1 MTDSL
6 PDYEELQLR
15 VRPGQRGAYR
25 VEAVAPDGSRASGT
39 FRLPVDET
47 QLDNFV
53 LQVGQPRRN
62 VRKFRSPQMERAKD
76 FGGRLFEALVAGDVR
91 DLYRS
96 ARSGAEARGVGL
108 RVTLYLTEVPTLMSV
123 PWEFLF
129 ERPSFL
135 AQSIYTPLVRSLDLK
150 YVRQPHPVVLPLRIL
165 GVVSRPKGV
174 VALDVEG
181 EQQRLAE
188 ALAPLSEAGLVTLEW
203 LPRATLS
210 DLHDVISR
218 PGEIHVLHYIGHGAY
233 DERTDSGI
241 LLFEDE
247 DGLRHE
253 VTGEELGTLLQDE
266 HSLRLVVL
274 NSCEGARTSH
284 VDPFSGVASS
294 LVEVGIPAVIGMQFE
309 ITDEAAV
316 TFGESL
322 YKAIVNGYPVD
333 AALAQVRKAIFA
345 ARHDVEFGTP
355 VLFLRATDAHLFK
368 FDRRAVPAS
377 PPIPA
382 APPVDRSEPVE
393 ERVPSDDPRYLQGV
407 DAFYAGRW
415 DEAVDRFA
423 EVAREYPGDDRV
435 TSRLEEARGRRDI
448 ADWYDQGT
456 VAEQQADWDAAV
468 TAFERVVA
476 VDSGYQ
482 NASDRLEQV
491 RREQQKNALNDD
503 IRQLHAAGQ
512 WTGVLAAGEELATL
526 DPDGADPDGLVS
538 AARSALADEKLD
550 ARYTDG
556 LRQLDSHD
564 WAAAIDTF
572 TRIEQDR
579 PDYRDTRAHLAEA
592 TRLAEGPPPGGAALP
607 PDDGEPS
614 DGRSPRFS
622 RRAWILTAA
631 GVAVVLLGIAGVVAI
646 TNRGGGSDN
655 GDTQSVI
662 FEDDFSSNASGWES
676 AGGSARIQNGAYY
689 IGADAGV
696 VDGAAASPNGAG
708 SVHPSAPPSLNIEVE
723 AQLIKGQSS
732 TSEYGIFCRA
742 AAARES
748 AYAFVVEGQQ
758 AIIFRFV
765 NGVDNGVTLDQG
777 KAQVD
782 PNGTNELSA
791 TCQSGEEQ
799 GSIHLQ
805 FWVNG
810 DEVVDTTDL
819 HPLVN
824 GTVGLFANGRY
835 SSSAVEAQF
844 DNFVV
849 THA

>member
-62 VRKFRSPQMERAKD
+62 VRKYRSPQMERAKD
-76 FGGRLFEALVAGDVR
+76 FGGQLFEALVAGDVR

-188 ALAPLSEAGLVTLEW
+188 ALAPLSDAGLVTLEW

-284 VDPFSGVASS
+284 IDPFSGVASS

-368 FDRRAVPAS
+368 FDRQAASAS
-377 PPIPA
+377 PSIPE

-393 ERVPSDDPRYLQGV
+393 ERVPSDDPRYLRGV

-435 TSRLEEARGRRDI
+435 ASRLEEARGRRDI
-448 ADWYDQGT
+448 ADWYDRGT
-456 VAEQQADWDAAV
+456 VAEQQGDWDAAV
-468 TAFERVVA
+468 TALERVVA
-476 VDSGYQ
+476 IDSGYQ
-482 NASDRLEQV
+482 DAADLLEQV
-491 RREQQKNALNDD
+491 RREQQKDALNDD
-503 IRQLHAAGQ
+503 IRRLHAAGQ
-512 WTGVLAAGEELATL
+512 WTGVVAAGEELATL

-538 AARSALADEKLD
+538 AAHSALADEKLD
-550 ARYTDG
+550 ARYTEG
-556 LRQLDSHD
+556 LHQLDGHD

-572 TRIEQDR
+572 TGIEQDR
-579 PDYRDTRAHLAEA
+579 PGYRDTRAHLTEA
-592 TRLAEGPPPGGAALP
+592 TRLAEGPPTGGATPP

-614 DGRSPRFS
+614 DGRSHRFS
-622 RRAWILTAA
+622 RRAWILAAA
-631 GVAVVLLGIAGVVAI
+631 GVAVVLLGVAGVVAI
-646 TNRGGGSDN
+646 TNRGGGGDN
-655 GDTQSVI
+655 GNTQSVI
-662 FEDDFSSNASGWES
+662 FEDDFSSEASAWEAQTGGAGTAKYQDGAYRLTAPVNEDVGGAPSNAS
-676 AGGSARIQNGAYY
+676 
-689 IGADAGV
+689 
-696 VDGAAASPNGAG
+696 
-708 SVHPSAPPSLNIEVE
+708 SVFRFAPTSITIEVE
-723 AQLIKGQSS
+723 AHLIRGSS
-732 TSEYGIFCRA
+732 KHAQYGLVCRA
-742 AAARES
+742 GTAKES
-748 AYAFVVEGQQ
+748 AYAFVVEGQR
-758 AIIFRFV
+758 ARIFKFV
-765 NGVDNGVTLDQG
+765 NGIDSGETLDIG

-782 PNGTNELSA
+782 PNGTNVLSA
-791 TCQSGEEQ
+791 TCQGDEQ
-799 GSIHLQ
+799 GSVNLQ
-805 FWVNG
+805 FSVNG
-810 DEVVDTTDL
+810 DQVVEATDQS
-819 HPLVN
+819 PLVN
-824 GTVGLFANGRY
+824 GTVGLFANARY
-835 SSSAVEAQF
+835 SQSPVEVQF

>member
-62 VRKFRSPQMERAKD
+62 VRKYRSPQMERAKD
-76 FGGRLFEALVAGDVR
+76 FGGQLFEALVAGDVR

-188 ALAPLSEAGLVTLEW
+188 ALAPLSDAGLVTLEW

-284 VDPFSGVASS
+284 IDPFSGVASS

-355 VLFLRATDAHLFK
+355 VLFLRAADAHLFK
-368 FDRRAVPAS
+368 FDRQAASAS
-377 PPIPA
+377 PPIPE
-382 APPVDRSEPVE
+382 APPVDRLEPVE
-393 ERVPSDDPRYLQGV
+393 ERVPSDDPRYLRGV

-435 TSRLEEARGRRDI
+435 ASRLEEARGRRDI
-448 ADWYDQGT
+448 ADWYDRGT
-456 VAEQQADWDAAV
+456 VAEQQGDWDAAV

-482 NASDRLEQV
+482 DAADRLEQV
-491 RREQQKNALNDD
+491 RREQQKDALNDD
-503 IRQLHAAGQ
+503 IRRLHAAGQ
-512 WTGVLAAGEELATL
+512 WTGVVAAGEELATL
-526 DPDGADPDGLVS
+526 NPDSADPDGLVS
-538 AARSALADEKLD
+538 AARTALADEKLD
-550 ARYTDG
+550 ARYTEG
-556 LRQLDSHD
+556 LHKLDSHD

-572 TRIEQDR
+572 TVIEQDR
-579 PDYRDTRAHLAEA
+579 PGYRDTRAHLTEA
-592 TRLAEGPPPGGAALP
+592 TRLAEGPPTGGAMPP

-614 DGRSPRFS
+614 DGRSHRFS
-622 RRAWILTAA
+622 RRAWILAAA
-631 GVAVVLLGIAGVVAI
+631 GVAVVLLGVAGVVAI
-646 TNRGGGSDN
+646 TNRGGG
-655 GDTQSVI
+655 GDSGNASVI
-662 FEDDFSSNASGWES
+662 FEDDFSSGAGGWLPAPGS
-676 AGGSARIQNGAYY
+676 AGTARYQNGAYY
-689 IGADAGV
+689 ISAPAGEVVAAVPQKAD
-696 VDGAAASPNGAG
+696 
-708 SVHPSAPPSLNIEVE
+708 SVYKSAPPSVSIEVE
-723 AQLIKGQSS
+723 THLITNPSDS
-732 TSEYGIFCRA
+732 PLYGILCRTT
-742 AAARES
+742 ETG
-748 AYAFVVEGQQ
+748 YAFVVDGQQ
-758 AIIFRFV
+758 ARIIKFFSDGSEEDLNHRR
-765 NGVDNGVTLDQG
+765 
-777 KAQVD
+777 AQVD
-782 PNGTNELSA
+782 LKGTNELSA
-791 TCQSGEEQ
+791 TCQSDEAQ
-799 GSIHLQ
+799 TQVHLQ
-805 FWVNG
+805 FEVNG
-810 DEVVDTTDL
+810 DSVVKATDTSPTG
-819 HPLVN
+819 N
-824 GTVGLFANGRY
+824 GTVGLFGSGED
-835 SSSAVEAQF
+835 SSSAVEVQF

>member
-1 MTDSL
+1 VTDSL

-25 VEAVAPDGSRASGT
+25 VEAVGPDGSRASGT

-62 VRKFRSPQMERAKD
+62 VRKYRSPQMERAKE
-76 FGGRLFEALVAGDVR
+76 FGGQLFDALVAGDVR

-96 ARSGAEARGVGL
+96 ARSAADARGVGL
-108 RVTLYLTEVPTLMSV
+108 RVTLYLTETPTLMSV

-174 VALDVEG
+174 QALDVEG
-181 EQQRLAE
+181 EQQRLTE

-210 DLHDVISR
+210 ELHDVISR

-284 VDPFSGVASS
+284 IDPFSGVASS

-322 YKAIVNGYPVD
+322 YKAVVNGYPVD

-355 VLFLRATDAHLFK
+355 VLFLRATDAHLFR
-368 FDRRAVPAS
+368 FDSQSAPLS
-377 PPIPA
+377 PPVPV
-382 APPVDRSEPVE
+382 APPADRSEPAE

-415 DEAVDRFA
+415 DEAVERFTV
-423 EVAREYPGDDRV
+423 VAREYPGDDRV
-435 TSRLEEARGRRDI
+435 SSRLEEARGRRDI
-448 ADWYDQGT
+448 ADWYDQGI
-456 VAEQQADWDAAV
+456 VAEQHGDWDTAV
-468 TAFERVVA
+468 ADFERVVA
-476 VDSGYQ
+476 IDSGYQ
-482 NASDRLEQV
+482 DAADRLEQV
-491 RREQQKNALNDD
+491 RREQQKNALLDD
-503 IRQLHAAGQ
+503 IQRLHGAGQ
-512 WTGVLAAGEELATL
+512 WTAVVAAGEELARL

-538 AARSALADEKLD
+538 AARTELADERLD
-550 ARYTDG
+550 ARYTEG
-556 LRQLDSHD
+556 LHELDRHD

-572 TRIEQDR
+572 TGIEEDR

-592 TRLAEGPPPGGAALP
+592 TRLAEGAPAGEAAPP

-614 DGRSPRFS
+614 DGRGNRFS
-622 RRAWILTAA
+622 RRSWILTAT
-631 GVAVVLLGIAGVVAI
+631 GIAVVLIGVASIVAV
-646 TNRGGGSDN
+646 TNLGGGND
-655 GDTQSVI
+655 SVL
-662 FEDDFSSNASGWES
+662 FEDDFSSQ
-676 AGGSARIQNGAYY
+676 AGGWLPAAGTTGTARYQDGSYHISADPGDGNGAASLPVD
-689 IGADAGV
+689 ADSV
-696 VDGAAASPNGAG
+696 YPAAPLD
-708 SVHPSAPPSLNIEVE
+708 LNIEVE
-723 AQLIKGQSS
+723 THVVKGPSASAQ
-732 TSEYGIFCRA
+732 YGILCRTT
-742 AAARES
+742 ETG
-748 AYAFVVEGQQ
+748 YAFAVAGQQ
-758 AIIFRFV
+758 ARIVKFFPDGSDRLL
-765 NGVDNGVTLDQG
+765 NHGP
-777 KAQVD
+777 AQVD
-782 PNGTNELSA
+782 LSGTNKLSA
-791 TCQSGEEQ
+791 TCESDGAQTQ
-799 GSIHLQ
+799 VHLQ
-805 FWVNG
+805 FEVNG
-810 DEVVDTTDL
+810 GPVVEATDKN
-819 HPLVN
+819 PTGN
-824 GTVGLFANGRY
+824 GTVGLFVNGEEA
-835 SSSAVEAQF
+835 SSAAEVQF

-849 THA
+849 TRA